1 MSAVDLAMS
10 RLKIAEG
17 YRATPYR
24 DTAGHF
30 TVGYGANLDAGILEP
45 EAAALLQAQIATRAT
60 ALQSF
65 RGFQGLDD
73 VRQSVLIELA
83 VNLGVNGLL
92 GFSRMLNAVA
102 SGDWQTAH
110 DELLASK
117 AATQL
122 PARYGT
128 LAQMLLTGVNA

>member
-1 MSAVDLAMS
+1 MSAIDLATARLKSAEGFRGTAYRDIFS
-10 RLKIAEG
+10 RLTI
-17 YRATPYR
+17 
-24 DTAGHF
+24 
-30 TVGYGANLDAGILEP
+30 GYGFCVDAGILEP
-45 EAAALLQAQIATRAT
+45 EAAALLAAQIATRAT
-60 ALQSF
+60 ALQAF
-65 RGFQGLDD
+65 RGFQGLDE

-92 GFSRMLNAVA
+92 GFSRMLNAIA

-128 LAQMLLTGVNA
+128 LAQMLLTGVNQ